1 MKSKPAAL
9 LILLV
14 VLGLLLPAQALAE
27 FAVPT
32 GLVDEEVVDNV
43 PAPTAIDWLP
53 SGELLIAT
61 QGGVLFRSN
70 GADSA
75 EPILDLSGDVC
86 APSGSEMGL
95 LGLAVDP
102 DFSGDSGNIFLYY
115 TNRRGDGSC
124 ANRVSQFAAGPGG
137 AGNEQVLIDNIPA
150 PGGNHNGGDLQ
161 FDSSGLLY
169 VSVGDGGQDLLT
181 GAAQNGNGNARR
193 LDLLNGKILRITR
206 DGGIPAG
213 NPFQGIGVRCSATG
227 MAPGAPVAAP
237 GATPDTQD
245 KKDRKKNKKGKKRRK
260 GKKGKSKKERRQDRR
275 EEKQERRKKRRKD
288 AQENPP
294 PTGQPA
300 PQALCEEIF
309 ATGLRNPFRIAFDP
323 DSAQRFYINDVGGG
337 AWEEIDNGATGA
349 DYGWNVREGP
359 CLVGSRTNCSPDNQ
373 FVGPVFAYPRNGP
386 APFNGCTVITG
397 GVFVPNNGNNW
408 PDNFDDAYLF
418 ADLGCGKLF
427 ALRGEGSGATI
438 ELFATGSGAIQLK
451 FKDGVLY
458 YTTFAGGGQVR
469 RIVHPG

>member
-1 MKSKPAAL
+1 VKSKPAAL
-9 LILLV
+9 LILV
-14 VLGLLLPAQALAE
+14 VILGLLLPAEALAQ
-27 FAVPT
+27 FTVPT
-32 GLVDEEVVDNV
+32 GFVDQPVVAGV
-43 PAPTAIDWLP
+43 PAPTAIAWLP
-53 SGELLIAT
+53 NDDLLIAT
-61 QGGVLFRSN
+61 QGGVLFLSSGG
-70 GADSA
+70 GAA
-75 EPILDLSGDVC
+75 LSVLNLTGSVC
-86 APSGSEMGL
+86 ASGEMGL

-124 ANRVSQFAAGPGG
+124 ANRVSRFTLGPGG

-161 FDSSGLLY
+161 FGNDGVLY
-169 VSVGDGGQDLLT
+169 VSVGDGGQDLQT
-181 GAAQNGNGNARR
+181 GAGQNGNGNARR
-193 LDLLNGKILRITR
+193 LDLLNGKILRINK
-206 DGGIPAG
+206 DGSIPAN
-213 NPFQGIGVRCSATG
+213 NPFR
-227 MAPGAPVAAP
+227 GAGTVQCGPLGAAP
-237 GATPDTQD
+237 GALPPPQNQEQKQTQE
-245 KKDRKKNKKGKKRRK
+245 KKKNKKKHKRGGKHKK
-260 GKKGKSKKERRQDRR
+260 GGKSKKKKRADRR
-275 EEKQERRKKRRKD
+275 DEKRKRRQERRE
-288 AQENPP
+288 ASQPP
-294 PTGQPA
+294 PASTGPSGSSLICQ
-300 PQALCEEIF
+300 EIF

-359 CLVGSRTNCSPDNQ
+359 CLVGSQTNCPPDNQ

-397 GVFVPNNGNNW
+397 GAFVPNNGNNW

-418 ADLGCGKLF
+418 TDLGCGKLF
-427 ALRGEGSGATI
+427 ALRGEGSGATV